1 MRIEPS
7 DADSKVS
14 ELVEIRNNRD
24 HTSVVEAL
32 SALEAACKDGINVM
46 EPLIVA
52 MKAEATV
59 GEVNGVMREVFGTW
73 MAPSGV

>member
-1 MRIEPS
+1 M
-7 DADSKVS
+7 S
-14 ELVEIRNNRD
+14 ELVDIRNNRD
-24 HTSVVEAL
+24 HDSVIEAL
-32 SALEAACKDGINVM
+32 SALEVACKDGSNVM
-46 EPLIVA
+46 ELLVVA